1 MYKIFLFFFCFSFS
15 FSQNEK
21 DVLFTV
27 SDSPVY
33 VEEFH
38 RVYNKNIDLIK
49 DSDQRDVQTY
59 LDLFIN
65 YKLKLAEAYSLDLHK
80 ENAYLK
86 ELNKYAKQLQNS
98 YLTDKKTEEKFLK
111 EAYERTKYEVKV
123 SHVLIRYSESD
134 KDSIK
139 VIQKLKNFR
148 NDFLELN
155 IDNFNKKHNKNNE
168 FIVEDLGYFSAFK
181 MIYNF
186 ENVAYDTQIGE
197 VSLPFK
203 TRFGYHIIKVHDK
216 RPSLGEINVG
226 HIMIYKSKENSVEK
240 INSVLDSINKGASF
254 EYLAKKYSE
263 DKNSSFKGGRLN
275 SFSSGQ
281 INSIPFE
288 NAAFKLKNPGDISE
302 VVETKYGWH
311 IIKLYSK
318 KNIQSYEEIKY
329 ELLNKLKKSS
339 RFDFISDSFY
349 ESLLT
354 KYNLNYE
361 NKELKYFDSIV
372 DNSLL
377 NANWS
382 MPEGISDKR
391 NMISILNST
400 YSLLDFADYLENNQ
414 SKNPK
419 KSLYNV
425 LREKYRS
432 FLNLKMLKIYKDNL
446 EKENADYRNVLNEYR
461 EGLLLF
467 NLMQDKIWTYNE
479 SDSLK
484 LKDFFYKNSVNY
496 KSFESDKGK
505 IIGDYQEKLELEWI
519 KELKLKY
526 PVLINKKALRRI
538 KKMYSYE

>member
-1 MYKIFLFFFCFSFS
+1 MYKIFLFFFFFSFS

-27 SDSPVY
+27 NDSPVY
-33 VEEFH
+33 VDEFH

-49 DSDQRDVQTY
+49 DSDQRDIQNY

-155 IDNFNKKHNKNNE
+155 IENFNKKHNKNNE
-168 FIVEDLGYFSAFK
+168 YIVEDLGYFSAFK

-226 HIMIYKSKENSVEK
+226 HIMIYKSKENSAEK
-240 INSVLDSINKGASF
+240 INSVLDSI
-254 EYLAKKYSE
+254 
-263 DKNSSFKGGRLN
+263 
-275 SFSSGQ
+275 
-281 INSIPFE
+281 
-288 NAAFKLKNPGDISE
+288 
-302 VVETKYGWH
+302 
-311 IIKLYSK
+311 
-318 KNIQSYEEIKY
+318 
-329 ELLNKLKKSS
+329 
-339 RFDFISDSFY
+339 
-349 ESLLT
+349 
-354 KYNLNYE
+354 
-361 NKELKYFDSIV
+361 
-372 DNSLL
+372 
-377 NANWS
+377 
-382 MPEGISDKR
+382 M
-391 NMISILNST
+391 
-400 YSLLDFADYLENNQ
+400 
-414 SKNPK
+414 
-419 KSLYNV
+419 
-425 LREKYRS
+425 
-432 FLNLKMLKIYKDNL
+432 
-446 EKENADYRNVLNEYR
+446 
-461 EGLLLF
+461 
-467 NLMQDKIWTYNE
+467 
-479 SDSLK
+479 
-484 LKDFFYKNSVNY
+484 
-496 KSFESDKGK
+496 
-505 IIGDYQEKLELEWI
+505 
-519 KELKLKY
+519 
-526 PVLINKKALRRI
+526 
-538 KKMYSYE
+538 